1 MKGSI
6 ERRGPN
12 SFRLVISDGTDGGGK
27 RQKFTRLFKVD
38 DFLSEAKKQEAA
50 ETALS
55 LFISDYK
62 RGLSAQSQGK
72 TVAELWEYW
81 MENHVRP
88 NCEATS
94 VLYYEGLWPRI
105 EAAIGKMRID
115 RVQPK
120 HLLAFYKNL
129 SEPGVKKIPKRKKA
143 PPENSEAEPAKVEE
157 AKTDKPETPAKELL
171 KLSPTTIKKYHIV
184 LKNLFNKAIQWRLMD
199 FNPAQNLTP
208 PKAPAKEKQIYDLEM
223 TGKLLSLLE
232 GEDTRHKLMIMLGLT
247 CGLRREE
254 IFGLRWCDVDEEK
267 HELSICQVRVV
278 AKTIITKVPKT
289 KGSARIISYPAE
301 LDSLIKKHG
310 AEEAKKQL
318 RLGTNWKGSDLLFTD
333 WFGAD
338 LSPQSLNNF
347 LWRFCKKHDL
357 PPFQPHML
365 RHLAATFMTASGTDI
380 KTVSAKLGHSRVN
393 ITLDLYGHLLRS
405 AEKRTAEVMGNVLND
420 ARQAAK
426 DAEEKKKAQAK

>member
-27 RQKFTRLFKVD
+27 RQKYTRLFKAD

-129 SEPGVKKIPKRKKA
+129 AEPGVKKIPKRKKT

-157 AKTDKPETPAKELL
+157 VTVDKPETPPKELL

-208 PKAPAKEKQIYDLEM
+208 PKAPAKEKEIYDLET

-278 AKTIITKVPKT
+278 AKKIITKVPKT

-420 ARQAAK
+420 ARQAAATA
-426 DAEEKKKAQAK
+426 AEKEKAQAK